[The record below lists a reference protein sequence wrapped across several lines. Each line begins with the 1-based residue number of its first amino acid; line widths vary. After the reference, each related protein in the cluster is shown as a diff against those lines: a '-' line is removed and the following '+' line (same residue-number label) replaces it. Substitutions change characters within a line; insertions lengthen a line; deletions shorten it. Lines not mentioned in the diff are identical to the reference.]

1 MKRKLILTIALIL
14 LVAFTTVASLTGCNK
29 EKGNKEK
36 EEDSTMKFSFESLDF
51 SEYSGGS
58 YLMDF
63 GEMSSQ
69 KDAAIVEGKLL
80 TAFGSPTETS
90 EDYENSFKYVIRA
103 TANDGHSVMLN
114 VYGMGVVHIGASQ
127 SDEITMQAAK
137 ALVEYVNAFK
147 PTDYERTVYYLD
159 FGLQIDIQVK
169 NGKAKI
175 TQSQISE
182 DKANELFD
190 KFYQ

>member
-1 MKRKLILTIALIL
+1 
-14 LVAFTTVASLTGCNK
+14 
-29 EKGNKEK
+29 
-36 EEDSTMKFSFESLDF
+36 
-51 SEYSGGS
+51 
-58 YLMDF
+58 
-63 GEMSSQ
+63 
-69 KDAAIVEGKLL
+69 
-80 TAFGSPTETS
+80 
-90 EDYENSFKYVIRA
+90 
-103 TANDGHSVMLN
+103 MLN

>member
-1 MKRKLILTIALIL
+1 MKRKLILTIAVIL

-36 EEDSTMKFSFESLDF
+36 EEESTMKFSFESLDF

-80 TAFGSPTETS
+80 TAFGSPPETS
-90 EDYENSFKYVIRA
+90 ENYENSFNYVIRA